1 MSEKWKE
8 ILNKNTLPKIDE
20 QRKRQSIETLKIEIA
35 NTEIIVK
42 ENYFEKIKRYI
53 PFMNKITFL
62 IQFILLLIG
71 IFVIKSSSFEK
82 TRLILSLVMPI
93 LAFLQIMELEKSF
106 KYNMYEIEMSC
117 KMDLKELISIKLLVN
132 SIINLLIMTIFA
144 SLTATHFGDEIYLL
158 IIYFLVPFMI
168 TNVINIGTMKLSKN
182 KSNEIINII
191 VTLLMNIILLILN
204 IKFPYIYETSSI
216 LIWVGLLCIMVIYS
230 VKTVYQFYEKEEDYI
245 WNLQ

>member
-71 IFVIKSSSFEK
+71 IFVIKS
-82 TRLILSLVMPI
+82 
-93 LAFLQIMELEKSF
+93 
-106 KYNMYEIEMSC
+106 
-117 KMDLKELISIKLLVN
+117 
-132 SIINLLIMTIFA
+132 
-144 SLTATHFGDEIYLL
+144 
-158 IIYFLVPFMI
+158 
-168 TNVINIGTMKLSKN
+168 
-182 KSNEIINII
+182 
-191 VTLLMNIILLILN
+191 
-204 IKFPYIYETSSI
+204 
-216 LIWVGLLCIMVIYS
+216 
-230 VKTVYQFYEKEEDYI
+230 
-245 WNLQ
+245 